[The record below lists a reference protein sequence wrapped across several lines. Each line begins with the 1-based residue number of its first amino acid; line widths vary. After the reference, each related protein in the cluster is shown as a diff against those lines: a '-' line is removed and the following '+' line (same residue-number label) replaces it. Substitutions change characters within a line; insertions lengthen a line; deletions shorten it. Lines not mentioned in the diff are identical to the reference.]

1 MGAQKYGYKHLL
13 RLTNM
18 VVIWK
23 ATLHVLS
30 CCVIFIHGHVPTWI
44 KDSSLFNNLLSLR
57 EMFLSAPHS
66 LATPALK
73 RPPVCLHVHNTPSP
87 RQSCHG
93 RSWLCDDDSFIK
105 EPHLITLKSGH
116 MDTQEERAAVE
127 QPSHLSPTSHHKPL
141 FSPHGSPFTWTGF
154 QSLQASSAHN
164 KEICIHLVCHSRPNK
179 PVYVLNTAGTLD
191 IPDRHRHR
199 RVITA
204 ITAPY

>member
-1 MGAQKYGYKHLL
+1 MSKTIHTTEEEKEKYEYKHLL
-13 RLTNM
+13 RLANM

-30 CCVIFIHGHVPTWI
+30 CCVIFNHGHVPTWI

-116 MDTQEERAAVE
+116 MDTQEERLLYGSRRIPAPRPITNHSSV
-127 QPSHLSPTSHHKPL
+127 PTAL
-141 FSPHGSPFTWTGF
+141 
-154 QSLQASSAHN
+154 
-164 KEICIHLVCHSRPNK
+164 HSREQDFNLYK
-179 PVYVLNTAGTLD
+179 LQVLTTKRFASTWCVRADLINLFM
-191 IPDRHRHR
+191 
-199 RVITA
+199 
-204 ITAPY
+204 Y